1 MKTVKPIDP
10 RNQEWIETMRNT
22 PRTHPGS
29 NELAFHYPIYGGIRD
44 PAMDHYKSKQ
54 AFEIDLIMDAALDKA
69 IEENDIQYIIKHKER
84 QIAERQVDALDNLSS
99 LASTLYEISLNY
111 ERNSE

>member
-10 RNQEWIETMRNT
+10 RNKEWIEKMRNT
-22 PRTHPGS
+22 PREQSG
-29 NELAFHYPIYGGIRD
+29 FGYYPIYGGLSD
-44 PAMDHYKSKQ
+44 PALDHYKSMQ

-84 QIAERQVDALDNLSS
+84 QIAERQVEALDNLSS
-99 LASTLYEISLNY
+99 LADSLDHIGLNY